1 MHAFSFVIPVLLVSA
16 KVIMFVFLNP
26 LLVVYVKVM
35 RVFATSAMVLKETT
49 WVVNQ
54 LWEQSFR
61 FFWRTW
67 HRGHARIFLHWS
79 QLKKAELCGAYRD
92 RSKAIHLD
100 DQKLSSVLCFIK
112 RSSKKILL
120 FSWGSSLR
128 YCVIIIPGKKFAGDD
143 GHEATLLPL
152 AASKKNPQPNSQG
165 MKTGLNSSLL
175 VFYLVWCVRD
185 SRLACQYTNKQMEWI
200 QETLACDLHKP
211 QVGFSIY

>member
-1 MHAFSFVIPVLLVSA
+1 MIKSFQACHA
-16 KVIMFVFLNP
+16 
-26 LLVVYVKVM
+26 
-35 RVFATSAMVLKETT
+35 
-49 WVVNQ
+49 
-54 LWEQSFR
+54 
-61 FFWRTW
+61 
-67 HRGHARIFLHWS
+67 
-79 QLKKAELCGAYRD
+79 
-92 RSKAIHLD
+92 
-100 DQKLSSVLCFIK
+100 SSRL
-112 RSSKKILL
+112 SKKILL
-120 FSWGSSLR
+120 FSWSSSLG
-128 YCVIIIPGKKFAGDD
+128 YCVLIISGKKFVGD